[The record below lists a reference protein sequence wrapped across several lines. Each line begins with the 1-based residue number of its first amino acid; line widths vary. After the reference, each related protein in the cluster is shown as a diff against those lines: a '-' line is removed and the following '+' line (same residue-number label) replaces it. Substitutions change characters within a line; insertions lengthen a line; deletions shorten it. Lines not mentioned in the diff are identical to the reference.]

1 MKNKNKKSL
10 LMNGTDYQLERRAQS
25 IRDLLYAHVPD
36 EVIAEVLGI
45 SLEQLNEDKV
55 KLSKLYSERILE
67 KQDPQKLY
75 SKMISEYARGF
86 IDKAEGKYNPLYK
99 AACIVLDTTSLSRQF
114 NLIQKTWTAIF
125 TQVADIL
132 PIKVLVSEKDFY
144 RDNQYFEKK
153 FWMAVALGI
162 VDISKVQDE
171 NELIDIA
178 LKFFSTKQQPT
189 KFQEMVQKAWES

>member
-1 MKNKNKKSL
+1 MKNKNKKSS

-36 EVIAEVLGI
+36 EVIAKVVGI

-55 KLSKLYSERILE
+55 KLSKLYSEKILE
-67 KQDPQKLY
+67 KQDPEKLY
-75 SKMISEYARGF
+75 SKMISEYARGY

-99 AACIVLDTTSLSRQF
+99 AACLILDTISLSKQF
-114 NLIQKTWTAIF
+114 NLIQRTWTAIF
-125 TQVADIL
+125 TQVSEIL
-132 PIKVLVSEKDFY
+132 PVKILVAEKDLY

-153 FWMAVALGI
+153 FWMAVTLGI
-162 VDISKVQDE
+162 VDVSKVRNE

-178 LKFFSTKQQPT
+178 LKFFCTKQQPT
-189 KFQEMVQKAWES
+189 KFQEMVQKVWES

>member
-114 NLIQKTWTAIF
+114 NKNQKTWTAIF
-125 TQVADIL
+125 TQVSEIL

-171 NELIDIA
+171 NGLIDIA